1 MAVNRAQDPRLET
14 SGKWMMMPGFG
25 PMRGLTQ
32 VSFSINQVIPS
43 FMLLG

>member
-14 SGKWMMMPGFG
+14 SGKWMMMRGFG
-25 PMRGLTQ
+25 PMRGLAQ
-32 VSFSINQVIPS
+32 VSFPIDQVIPS